1 MNRRETYAVE
11 RIDRS
16 REHAAATEARTA
28 RTRALEAIAT
38 TIVEDAVLVLPDAER
53 LPFCKMLATAIRA
66 QLVQHHGEV
75 AAASILSSE
84 AGKANGGAR

>member
-28 RTRALEAIAT
+28 RTYALEHRASKCLAG
-38 TIVEDAVLVLPDAER
+38 EMEALPEIDR
-53 LPFCKMLATAIRA
+53 PPFVKMLASVIRGH
-66 QLVQHHGEV
+66 LVEHHGET

>member
-28 RTRALEAIAT
+28 RTRALE
-38 TIVEDAVLVLPDAER
+38 DRAVAYVRLGLAMLPDVDRPA
-53 LPFCKMLATAIRA
+53 FVKMLASVIRRH
-66 QLVQHHGEV
+66 LVEHHGET

>member
-28 RTRALEAIAT
+28 RTRALEAMAAAC
-38 TIVEDAVLVLPDAER
+38 VDGEVVRLPDAER
-53 LPFCKMLATAIRA
+53 PWFVKMLATAIRA
-66 QLVQHHGEV
+66 QLVQHHGET

>member
-28 RTRALEAIAT
+28 RSAALMGRAF
-38 TIVEDAVLVLPDAER
+38 AVVWCEVSEVPENER
-53 LPFCKMLATAIRA
+53 AAFVKMLATAIRA
-66 QLVQHHGEV
+66 QLVQHHGET